1 MKRKI
6 AVLLVIAC
14 AVSVLFCACGKDPVT
29 TEPSATT
36 TTATTTIQWEVLQ
49 KNEIY
54 EKLKIVMEVNKNV
67 AENPVYS
74 VIDGKIGQIEFTC
87 NGNKFVFRGA
97 KDIDFSYV
105 HGVEKDIDYEAVR
118 SFDDGEEKFY
128 YFTFTDGSRMVGW
141 ERYKGEDYAISC
153 TLYTEAKLT
162 DDEIQ
167 NVITTALKK

>member
-54 EKLKIVMEVNKNV
+54 EKLKIVMEVNKDV
-67 AENPVYS
+67 VENPVYS

-105 HGVEKDIDYEAVR
+105 HGVEKDIDPEAVR

>member
-54 EKLKIVMEVNKNV
+54 
-67 AENPVYS
+67 
-74 VIDGKIGQIEFTC
+74 
-87 NGNKFVFRGA
+87 
-97 KDIDFSYV
+97 
-105 HGVEKDIDYEAVR
+105 
-118 SFDDGEEKFY
+118 
-128 YFTFTDGSRMVGW
+128 
-141 ERYKGEDYAISC
+141 
-153 TLYTEAKLT
+153 
-162 DDEIQ
+162 
-167 NVITTALKK
+167 